1 MAECQPQPTYPL
13 VECRQF
19 NRVHVAEGIAAT
31 VLAAA
36 VVTTAAGVGWL
47 IIQLPNRLQKM
58 EGDISRVLE
67 GQERLA
73 QRFIELEKEVED
85 HDRRIIKLE
94 LRR

>member
-1 MAECQPQPTYPL
+1 MDDQPQPTYPF
-13 VECRQF
+13 VERRHF
-19 NRVHVAEGIAAT
+19 NRVNVAEGIAAT

-36 VVTTAAGVGWL
+36 VITTAAGVGWL
-47 IIQLPNRLQKM
+47 IIQLPNRLQKL
-58 EGDISRVLE
+58 EGDIARILD
-67 GQERLA
+67 GQERLT